1 MRSFCGL
8 SCVGEKMNY
17 DNTELN
23 ILQKDLLRQFG
34 DEEGKKIFNRSAK
47 LYAELSVTTD
57 YKNSSTLERQ
67 LKGLVYPVIA
77 YYKTLLAFG
86 YKVPNALGLVRT
98 ETEKA
103 AAESGGVLAAQ
114 MRPVF
119 PYRAFKRNIKNF
131 IEYKFP
137 SGGWSCTDLH
147 TRGKITFRIRQC
159 LYYSITAKF
168 GCPELCEVFCDYER
182 KAFAGLAP
190 KIVCERHGELA
201 TGCDSCDFCFRKG

>member
-1 MRSFCGL
+1 
-8 SCVGEKMNY
+8 MNY

-23 ILQKDLLRQFG
+23 FLEKDVLRSFG
-34 DEEGKKIFNRSAK
+34 DAEGKKIYARASK
-47 LYAELSVTTD
+47 LYSELVVTTD
-57 YKNSSTLERQ
+57 YKNSPTLQHQ
-67 LKGLVYPVIA
+67 LTRLIYPVIA

-103 AAESGGVLAAQ
+103 ARESGEVLAAQ
-114 MRPVF
+114 MRPIF

-137 SGGWSCTDLH
+137 SGGWTSGDLK

-159 LYYSITAKF
+159 LYYSITEKF

-182 KAFAGLAP
+182 TAFAGLGP
-190 KIVCERHGELA
+190 KIVCEREGELA
-201 TGCDSCDFCFRKG
+201 TGCNSCNFCFKKGK